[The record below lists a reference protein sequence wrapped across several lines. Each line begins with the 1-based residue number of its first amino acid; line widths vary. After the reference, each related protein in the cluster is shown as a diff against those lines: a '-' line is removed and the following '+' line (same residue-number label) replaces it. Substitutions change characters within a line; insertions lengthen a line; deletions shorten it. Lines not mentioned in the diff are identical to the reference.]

1 MSDFAKITVMIA
13 NRKYTL
19 SVEKKDE
26 QVIRDATEQINNQV
40 FEYQKRYKGKDV
52 QDILAMILLNLAAS
66 KEKEESPGSHNMT
79 ALQSRLEDINQLLE
93 KAV

>member
-1 MSDFAKITVMIA
+1 MSDFSKITVMIA

-26 QVIRDATEQINNQV
+26 QVIRDATEQINNQII
-40 FEYQKRYKGKDV
+40 EYQQRYKGKDV
-52 QDILAMILLNLAAS
+52 QDILTMILLNLAAS
-66 KEKEESPGSHNMT
+66 KGKEESLGSHDMT
-79 ALQSRLEDINQLLE
+79 ALQTRLEDINQLLE

>member
-1 MSDFAKITVMIA
+1 MSDFSKITVMIA

-26 QVIRDATEQINNQV
+26 QVIRDATERINKQII
-40 FEYQKRYKGKDV
+40 EYQQQFKGKDV
-52 QDILAMILLNLAAS
+52 QDILSMILLKVAAS
-66 KEKEESPGSHNMT
+66 NGKEESIGSHEMT
-79 ALQSRLEDINQLLE
+79 ALQTRLEDINQLLE